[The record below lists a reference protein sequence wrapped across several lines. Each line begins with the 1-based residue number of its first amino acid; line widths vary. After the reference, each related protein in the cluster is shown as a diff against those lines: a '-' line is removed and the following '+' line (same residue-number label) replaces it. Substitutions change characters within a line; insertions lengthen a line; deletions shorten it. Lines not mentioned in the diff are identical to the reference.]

1 MLSATGE
8 KRKMG
13 EGGDGGAVKKVKK
26 EMFRAMPGAVYYYKC
41 EPAEKIELAMKKMR
55 SEFGDRVDRLE
66 DLGDG
71 MFVLVF
77 NAQIKRANTSFL
89 TDETWKMERSSKKV
103 TSSFEDG
110 GVVLAKNPEL
120 RAIMEI
126 IGLEEDEKEQ
136 AAPII
141 KWLVAMKGQIIING
155 ESDKNVFV
163 LITVDQLIQ
172 LGFFANGDH
181 SEQIV
186 SSICKACPKDAFD
199 FDSKSM
205 IGKTTVPGMM
215 NCKIINPI
223 NFLTSR
229 FKNLLVVRSTMLSQ
243 VLSQGSGERSSV
255 MGRFVHLVFN
265 YLLTEAARKK
275 IDEIGT
281 QDFIETISKPA
292 LEEMKMELETN
303 KLALQEATKTLEEE
317 KRVTTMQKNTIEFQ
331 LGEIEARTKTIE
343 QHEDTI
349 EQHEGTIEQ
358 HEDTIANNTP
368 IEHSAYYRHLAP
380 TEVEA
385 YGVALIS
392 RTNPRT
398 TDNAP
403 LNPGEVLVQINYC
416 DGNDSG
422 GRNFGKSISKVF
434 TAAKKKEKGSDVSG
448 LAEPYGLFVGLTN
461 PLKLR
466 PKMIEA
472 GVMKVLSGQSKRYNS
487 LVVIKESHAEEFLNS
502 LCDKALGGS
511 TCTLKIT
518 QFGRNDLDEAR
529 AKRKNTEEE
538 IDVLRKVRDEGVE
551 GLWRRSGLKK
561 EEKKAVK
568 IVGAVQSRLDHFWKP
583 RV

>member
-1 MLSATGE
+1 MSATGE

-26 EMFRAMPGAVYYYKC
+26 EMFHVKPGAVYHFKC
-41 EPAEKIELAMKKMR
+41 EPAEKIVSAMGKMR

-71 MFVLVF
+71 VFIAVF

-89 TDETWKMERSSKKV
+89 TGETWKMERYSKKES
-103 TSSFEDG
+103 SSFG
-110 GVVLAKNPEL
+110 GRSVVLAKNPEL
-120 RAIMEI
+120 RAIMDK

-141 KWLVAMKGQIIING
+141 KWMVAMKGEIIING

-163 LITVDQLIQ
+163 LITVDHLIQ

-181 SEQIV
+181 SEQII

-223 NFLTSR
+223 KFLTSR

-292 LEEMKMELETN
+292 LEEMKMELASS
-303 KLALQEATKTLEEE
+303 KLALEDKKVALEEATKSLEEE
-317 KRVTTMQKNTIEFQ
+317 KRVTTIQKNTIEFQ
-331 LGEIEARTKTIE
+331 LGEIEVRTKTIE
-343 QHEDTI
+343 QHV
-349 EQHEGTIEQ
+349 
-358 HEDTIANNTP
+358 DTIANNTP

-518 QFGRNDLDEAR
+518 KFGRNDLDEAR

>member
-1 MLSATGE
+1 MSATGE

-26 EMFRAMPGAVYYYKC
+26 EMFHVKPGAVYHFKC
-41 EPAEKIELAMKKMR
+41 EPAEKIVSAMGKMR

-71 MFVLVF
+71 VFIAVF

-89 TDETWKMERSSKKV
+89 TGETWKMERYSKKES
-103 TSSFEDG
+103 SSFG
-110 GVVLAKNPEL
+110 GRSVVLAKNPEL
-120 RAIMEI
+120 RAIMDK

-141 KWLVAMKGQIIING
+141 KWMVAMKGEIIING

-163 LITVDQLIQ
+163 LITVDHLIQ

-181 SEQIV
+181 SEQII

-223 NFLTSR
+223 KFLTSR

-292 LEEMKMELETN
+292 LEEMKMELASS
-303 KLALQEATKTLEEE
+303 KLALEEATKSLEEE
-317 KRVTTMQKNTIEFQ
+317 KRVTTIQKNTIEFQ
-331 LGEIEARTKTIE
+331 LGEIEVRTKTIE
-343 QHEDTI
+343 QHV
-349 EQHEGTIEQ
+349 
-358 HEDTIANNTP
+358 DTIANNTWP
-368 IEHSAYYRHLAP
+368 PLNNTWTRSPTTLRLSTAP
-380 TEVEA
+380 TIDIW
-385 YGVALIS
+385 L
-392 RTNPRT
+392 
-398 TDNAP
+398 P
-403 LNPGEVLVQINYC
+403 L
-416 DGNDSG
+416 
-422 GRNFGKSISKVF
+422 R
-434 TAAKKKEKGSDVSG
+434 
-448 LAEPYGLFVGLTN
+448 
-461 PLKLR
+461 
-466 PKMIEA
+466 
-472 GVMKVLSGQSKRYNS
+472 
-487 LVVIKESHAEEFLNS
+487 
-502 LCDKALGGS
+502 
-511 TCTLKIT
+511 
-518 QFGRNDLDEAR
+518 
-529 AKRKNTEEE
+529 
-538 IDVLRKVRDEGVE
+538 
-551 GLWRRSGLKK
+551 
-561 EEKKAVK
+561 
-568 IVGAVQSRLDHFWKP
+568 SRLTAWL
-583 RV
+583 